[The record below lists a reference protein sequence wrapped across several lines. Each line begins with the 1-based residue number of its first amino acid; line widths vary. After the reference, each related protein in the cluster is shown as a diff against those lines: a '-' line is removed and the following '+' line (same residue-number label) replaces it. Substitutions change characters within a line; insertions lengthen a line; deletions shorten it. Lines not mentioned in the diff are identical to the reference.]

1 MTSFKQK
8 LKSLLN
14 DSSSF
19 KDMSNID
26 QRFDQFLIRTYKKI
40 KKDNAPQSILFS
52 NYTKFPHKTTRNF
65 FGTKPQRIESKRGIS
80 PNTAKSMAQT
90 FHLMNKENSMNY
102 YNNNYQSENFYN
114 TLNRYLDN
122 SSKLQRKIQKSI
134 DYITKDNFISRSKCS
149 GINRSK
155 SVFNYSTINKNS
167 HNKNKIMYNMRKMLE
182 KTVNNFSQ
190 KKGININSNSF
201 RNNIRKQKLDFNDYF
216 NQFRNR
222 QKYINF
228 NF

>member
-26 QRFDQFLIRTYKKI
+26 QKFDQFLIRTYKKI
-40 KKDNAPQSILFS
+40 KKDNAPQSIMMS
-52 NYTKFPHKTTRNF
+52 NYTKYPQKTTRNF
-65 FGTKPQRIESKRGIS
+65 LGKSHCIENKRGIS

-102 YNNNYQSENFYN
+102 YNSNYQNENFYN

-122 SSKLQRKIQKSI
+122 SSKIQRKIQKNI
-134 DYITKDNFISRSKCS
+134 DYITKDNFNSRSKCS
-149 GINRSK
+149 GINRPK

-167 HNKNKIMYNMRKMLE
+167 HNKNKIMYNMRKMFE
-182 KTVNNFSQ
+182 KTVDKSSQ
-190 KKGININSNSF
+190 KNGIDTNSNGF
-201 RNNIRKQKLDFNDYF
+201 RKNIRKQKIDYNGYF